1 MAHTKKIEKTP
12 DPMTLVDAMRLTR
25 NMTKTSGGQLAR
37 ADVEVSKKRIAYK
50 LWEILDDGRLRMLA
64 CQYVYC
70 AVSTKAEARM
80 EWRWFCES
88 FLGLVG
94 S

>member
-1 MAHTKKIEKTP
+1 MAHTKKTDKTP

-25 NMTKTSGGQLAR
+25 SMTKMVPGQLAR
-37 ADVEVSKKRIAYK
+37 ADVEVSKRRIAFK

-70 AVSTKAEARM
+70 AVSTKSQARA
-80 EWRWFCES
+80 EWRWFCDTI
-88 FLGLVG
+88 LGAF
-94 S
+94 